1 MYLPDYIKTI
11 LDKLSAKGYEAYVVG
26 GCVRD
31 YLLGQCPKD
40 YDVTTSALPE
50 QIIECFSDYK
60 LLTNGLKHGTVTVI
74 INNLPVEI
82 TTYRIDGDYKDH
94 RHPEKVE
101 FTSSLKEDLS
111 RRDFTINAMA
121 YSEKTGVVDLFGGKE
136 DLEKKIIRAVGDP
149 YQRFDEDALRILRAL
164 RFASRF
170 GFEIDRATADAAH
183 RLRYLLE
190 GISVERIQTELCGIL
205 MGDCHDVLYNFPD
218 IICEIIPELRA
229 SIGFIQYSKY
239 HNRTVYRHT
248 IAATAGSDAD
258 IIYRLTMLLHDVGK
272 PESFYMDNDGVGH
285 FKGHALVSR
294 RIAEKILKRLK
305 FSNKITDEVLFL
317 IENHSIKMNDTEK
330 YIKKA
335 VVRYGA
341 EGFLKLI
348 NVHIFDNL
356 GKAEWYLW
364 ENDFFRS
371 IAQHM
376 REYLEKQPALSLKD
390 LKVNGNDVSA
400 LGFVGEE
407 IGKALHFL
415 MDAVIDEHCQNVK
428 EKLLVFLKKNRKNI
442 K

>member
-1 MYLPDYIKTI
+1 MYLPDYIKKI

-50 QIIECFSDYK
+50 QIIECFDGYR

-74 INNLPVEI
+74 INSLPVEI

-121 YSEKTGVVDLFGGKE
+121 YSEKTGVVDLFGGRE
-136 DLEKKIIRAVGDP
+136 DLEKKVIRAVGDP

-190 GISVERIQTELCGIL
+190 SVSVERIQTELCGIL
-205 MGDCHDVLYNFPD
+205 LGDCYDVLFNFPD
-218 IICEIIPELRA
+218 IVCEIIPELRP
-229 SIGFIQYSKY
+229 SVGFIQYSKY

-248 IAATAGSDAD
+248 IAATAGSEPD
-258 IIYRLTMLLHDVGK
+258 IVYRLTMLLHDVGK
-272 PESFYMDNDGVGH
+272 PESFYMDDDGVGH
-285 FKGHALVSR
+285 FKGHAIVSR
-294 RIAEKILKRLK
+294 RIAEKVLKRLK
-305 FSNKITDEVLFL
+305 FSNKITEEVLFL

-335 VVRYGA
+335 LVRYGE

-348 NVHIFDNL
+348 NIHIFDNL
-356 GKAEWYLW
+356 GKAEMCLW

-371 IAQHM
+371 IAQNT
-376 REYLEKQPALSLKD
+376 REYLKTKPALTLKD
-390 LKVNGNDVSA
+390 LNINGNDVSR

-415 MDAVIDEHCQNVK
+415 MDAVIDEHCQNEK
-428 EKLLVFLKKNRKNI
+428 EKLLAFLKKNRKNI

>member
-1 MYLPDYIKTI
+1 MYLPDYIKKI

-50 QIIECFSDYK
+50 QIIECFSDYR

-74 INNLPVEI
+74 TDNIPVEI

-101 FTSSLKEDLS
+101 FTASLREDLS

-121 YSEKTGVVDLFGGKE
+121 YSEKKGVVDYFGGKE
-136 DLEKKIIRAVGDP
+136 DLEKKIIRAVGNP

-170 GFEIDRATADAAH
+170 GFEINRATADAAH
-183 RLRYLLE
+183 RLRYLLQR
-190 GISVERIQTELCGIL
+190 ISVERIQTELFGIL
-205 MGDCHDVLYNFPD
+205 LGECYDVLYNFPD
-218 IICEIIPELRA
+218 IICEIIPELRS

-248 IAATAGSDAD
+248 IAATAGSEPDL
-258 IIYRLTMLLHDVGK
+258 IYRLTMLLHDVGK
-272 PESFYMDNDGVGH
+272 PESFYMDDDGVGH
-285 FKGHALVSR
+285 FKGHAIVSR
-294 RIAEKILKRLK
+294 RIAEKVLKRLK
-305 FSNKITDEVLFL
+305 FSNKITEEVLFL

-335 VVRYGA
+335 LVRYGA
-341 EGFLKLI
+341 ERFLKLI
-348 NVHIFDNL
+348 NIHIFDNL
-356 GKAEWYLW
+356 GKAEMCLW
-364 ENDFFRS
+364 ENGFFRS
-371 IAQHM
+371 IAQHTK
-376 REYLEKQPALSLKD
+376 EYLEKQPALSLKD
-390 LKVNGNDVSA
+390 LRVNGNDVTA
-400 LGFVGEE
+400 LGFAGEE

-415 MDAVIDEHCQNVK
+415 MDAVIDEHCDNEK
-428 EKLLVFLKKNRKNI
+428 EKLIAFLKKNKKNI